1 MYTVS
6 TVSSQSGSI
15 AHNKLFVS
23 NGHTSYWENGAAW
36 PLYSDHNTQT
46 FVLSPFTSAST
57 HLIIITFLL
66 CYFESSFYLISK
78 PKWSFLSSY
87 KEMCLHA
94 FQEHKWVF
102 CNFLW
107 FCLDSQINMFCHHN
121 EITLWINDSIC
132 MAFVGSNFNIL
143 EHYTIPCVF
152 NIQTVCSLA
161 SAVVETNVCLSTSHN
176 LLHLFHWSLG
186 ETCQI
191 QSNKIHFYF
200 YYPFILVF
208 IFHS

>member
-1 MYTVS
+1 MGKWCCLASILWSQYTDICFITIYIS
-6 TVSSQSGSI
+6 FNSSYYY
-15 AHNKLFVS
+15 HFL
-23 NGHTSYWENGAAW
+23 TL
-36 PLYSDHNTQT
+36 LY
-46 FVLSPFTSAST
+46 F
-57 HLIIITFLL
+57 
-66 CYFESSFYLISK
+66 FESSFYLISK

-94 FQEHKWVF
+94 FKEHKWVF

>member
-1 MYTVS
+1 MDTHPIGKMVLPGLYTLI
-6 TVSSQSGSI
+6 TI
-15 AHNKLFVS
+15 HRHLF
-23 NGHTSYWENGAAW
+23 Y
-36 PLYSDHNTQT
+36 Q
-46 FVLSPFTSAST
+46 PFTLALTLSLSYLPFLAD
-57 HLIIITFLL
+57 LL
-66 CYFESSFYLISK
+66 CLPWVLEEQEVVIFIL
-78 PKWSFLSSY
+78 LQ
-87 KEMCLHA
+87 MCLHA

-102 CNFLW
+102 CNFLC